1 MWCLHDD
8 RKRHLNSEGSF
19 VKGHVELLQPAELT
33 TPLGQ
38 YSQVSRDPATGLVCL
53 AGQVAIDATGN
64 LVEPNGFAAQ
74 MSQVFENVDA
84 GLRAAGASFATI
96 LRLNTYI
103 VHIEDMDQFR
113 SVRKEIYSRL
123 CPEGNSPPHT
133 LVVVKALSSP
143 EHLIEVEAIAIAD
156 RTAEN

>member
-1 MWCLHDD
+1 M
-8 RKRHLNSEGSF
+8 
-19 VKGHVELLQPAELT
+19 KGRVELLQPTELT
-33 TPLGQ
+33 KPLGQ

-53 AGQVAIDATGN
+53 AGQVAIDAMGN
-64 LVEPNGFAAQ
+64 LVGPNDFAAQ
-74 MSQVFENVDA
+74 MRQVFANVDA
-84 GLRAAGASFATI
+84 GLRAAGASFASI

-113 SVRKEIYSRL
+113 SVRNEIYARL
-123 CPEGNSPPHT
+123 CPEGKYPPHT
-133 LVVVKALSSP
+133 LAVVKALSSP